1 MRHDESYLLDILI
14 AAREARQFVSG
25 ITRQQ
30 FEQSRLHQN
39 AVIKALETVGEAAS
53 RVSSETMAANP
64 RVPWSEMKGMR
75 NRLVHGYFEVDV
87 AKVWDTV
94 QRDLPPLIAAI
105 EPLVP
110 PESPDEEKPFP
121 QGLDQ

>member
-1 MRHDESYLLDILI
+1 MRRDASYLLDILI
-14 AAREARQFVSG
+14 AAREARQFVSE
-25 ITRQQ
+25 ITWQQ

-39 AVIKALETVGEAAS
+39 AVIKAFETIGEAAS

-64 RVPWSEMKGMR
+64 GLPWSEMKGMR
-75 NRLVHGYFEVDV
+75 NRLIHGYFEVDV
-87 AKVWDTV
+87 TKVWDTV

-110 PESPDEEKPFP
+110 PGEP
-121 QGLDQ
+121 